1 MNCPEQTHLNASE
14 IRRNLNTRFAQVE
27 KNAKE
32 RGGSRVNGAEFVFP
46 EYQKYKFRTDP
57 REEMTCILFFNQAVA
72 FISWPRTRGNEINAT
87 FDLCELRDFCS
98 NFLDWLVFRCV
109 CPGEKAWNNEGR
121 G

>member
-1 MNCPEQTHLNASE
+1 MEPVKRSGHTHLSASE
-14 IRRNLNTRFAQVE
+14 IERNLNTRCAQAA

-32 RGGSRVNGAEFVFP
+32 RGGSR
-46 EYQKYKFRTDP
+46 TDP
-57 REEMTCILFFNQAVA
+57 REEMTSTLFFNQAVA
-72 FISWPRTRGNEINAT
+72 FILWPRTRGNEINAT

-109 CPGEKAWNNEGR
+109 CPREKAWNNAGR